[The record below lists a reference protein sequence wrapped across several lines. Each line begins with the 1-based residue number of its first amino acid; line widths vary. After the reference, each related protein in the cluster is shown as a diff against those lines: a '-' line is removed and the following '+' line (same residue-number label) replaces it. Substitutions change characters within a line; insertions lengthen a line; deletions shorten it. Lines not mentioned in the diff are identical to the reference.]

1 MKKFQDISLLQY
13 NTFGIDVRSRSLICY
28 ESEDELIDLIRNSKE
43 ELQQPILNMGAG
55 SNLLFLKDFRGT
67 ILKSM
72 IEDVS
77 VLEEDECKVRV
88 RVGSGWIMD
97 EFIVYSLQQGW
108 YGLENLSDIPG
119 LVGASAVQNIGAYGV
134 EIGERIEAVNCISLE
149 DGTKRTFCQEECCYS
164 YRHSIFKTPE
174 YRGRYAVTSVDYCL
188 DKIFTPNI
196 EYAGIRQGLSSDGLD
211 ITGLSAMQLRNTIIN
226 IRKNKLPDPK
236 VQGNAG
242 SFFMNP
248 IVDSATFG
256 HLKSMYADMPGYVV
270 DDTHMKIPAAWL
282 IEQCGWKGAALGRA
296 GVHLRQPLVLVN
308 LGGATGNDIKLLS
321 DRIQQDVLGKFGVKI
336 TPEVN
341 FI

>member
-13 NTFGIDVRSRSLICY
+13 NTFGIDVKSKSLICY
-28 ESEDELIDLIRNSKE
+28 ENEEELIDLIRNHKE
-43 ELQQPILNMGAG
+43 ELRQPLLNIGEG
-55 SNLLFLKDFRGT
+55 SNLLFLEDFNGT
-67 ILKSM
+67 VLKSM
-72 IEDVS
+72 IRNVK
-77 VLEEDECKVRV
+77 VLEEDDDHIHV

-119 LVGASAVQNIGAYGV
+119 QVGASAVQNIGAYGV
-134 EIGERIEAVNCISLE
+134 EIGGRIEAVNCISMD

-164 YRHSIFKTPE
+164 YRHSIFKTSE
-174 YRGRYAVTSVDYCL
+174 CRGRYAVVSVDYRL
-188 DKIFTPNI
+188 DKSFTPNI
-196 EYAGIRQGLSSDGLD
+196 EYAGIRQVLLSDGFD
-211 ITGLSAMQLRNTIIN
+211 IAGLSAMQLRNTIIN

-248 IVDSATFG
+248 IVDRATFER
-256 HLKSMYADMPGYVV
+256 LNLNYADMPGYVV
-270 DDTHMKIPAAWL
+270 DDNHMKIPAAWL

-308 LGGATGNDIKLLS
+308 LGGASGSDIKLLS
-321 DRIQQDVLGKFGVKI
+321 DKIQQDVLDKFGIKI